1 MQNLKY
7 SLLYRFLIIV
17 SLTTKYYVL
26 NNYVCNNQIFHS
38 RLVTVLIFMNTG
50 VLLDCVCG
58 TDLNPGHEPESS
70 KLR

>member
-17 SLTTKYYVL
+17 SLTMEYYLL
-26 NNYVCNNQIFHS
+26 NNYVCNNQILHS
-38 RLVTVLIFMNTG
+38 RLVTVLIFMNAG
-50 VLLDCVCG
+50 VLLDYACA
-58 TDLNPGHEPESS
+58 TDLNLGHEPESS